1 MEESNPNKQLL
12 LLLLVTTAALQ
23 ATALHIDKAQ
33 VTTPCHAATY
43 LRHISTR
50 AGATL
55 RDSLGCARAAT
66 EKAAQ
71 VKALAASKQAVDRA
85 AATIIATELERQA
98 HAALQT
104 VLANLE
110 AITNGIAAAGRLS
123 GGQELLEELKGTEI
137 TDYAKKRAADAVT
150 DGQALKAEPQIKPAQ
165 HGSCK
170 NEDGWRT
177 DLPKAGTATTG
188 TKTTITLLT
197 GKAATPG
204 ANPGEALT
212 LCGRGSTG
220 AIAGRSSC
228 TSTHTVNLG
237 LKGGEIFTTAAATAT
252 RDNDEATTEY
262 KISIPPT
269 HVPSQKTVDPDLTD
283 IKKLEDAI
291 RSIDKITA
299 QLDLEQIA
307 NSAALKATAAKAI
320 GGESASYSDSA
331 IQAQVDSLLKEL
343 FGDKAANVKT
353 NLVQGLDNTKPPK
366 AATGGSGEQ
375 KLAEIKDPKELS
387 DAQIYYTVT
396 GYIADQEQKK
406 KNQASPSC
414 LTKTSKPEEPPKS
427 ADECKKHK
435 TSDACKEGGCEFDEK
450 KEPKCFPKLKNEK
463 KNEKYFLKN
472 LKVSVL
478 QVFSA
483 IALSEF
489 YNFKKFA
496 PFYEIYEIC

>member
-1 MEESNPNKQLL
+1 MDDSNPNKQLL
-12 LLLLVTTAALQ
+12 LLLLVAGAALQ

-33 VTTPCHAATY
+33 VTTPCDAAAY
-43 LRHISTR
+43 LRHISKEASLR
-50 AGATL
+50 L
-55 RDSLGCARAAT
+55 RDSLGRAKAAT

-71 VKALAASKQAVDRA
+71 VKALGASKQATERA

-104 VLANLE
+104 VLTNLE

-137 TDYAKKRAADAVT
+137 KDYNKKTAAEAVT

-170 NEDGWRT
+170 NEDGSRAKVQKT
-177 DLPKAGTATTG
+177 GAASTG
-188 TKTTITLLT
+188 TKTSITLLT
-197 GKAATPG
+197 VKAAAVGT
-204 ANPGEALT
+204 NPGQALT
-212 LCGRGSTG
+212 LCGHASTG
-220 AIAGRSSC
+220 AITDTSSC
-228 TSTHTVNLG
+228 TSTNTVNLG
-237 LKGGEIFTTAAATAT
+237 LKGGQIFTTTPAAATRANSDT
-252 RDNDEATTEY
+252 GTNY
-262 KISIPPT
+262 KITIPT
-269 HVPSQKTVDPDLTD
+269 DQVPSQKTVDPDLAD
-283 IKKLEDAI
+283 IKELEDAI
-291 RSIDKITA
+291 RSIDTITV

-307 NSAALKATAAKAI
+307 NSAALKNTAAKAI

-331 IQAQVDSLLKEL
+331 IQPRIDSLLKEI

-353 NLVQGLDNTKPPK
+353 NLVQGLDDTKPPK

-375 KLAEIKDPKELS
+375 KLAEIKDPKALV
-387 DAQIYYTVT
+387 DAQIYYTVRRFID
-396 GYIADQEQKK
+396 GQEEKK
-406 KNQASPSC
+406 KNQATPSC
-414 LTKTSKPEEPPKS
+414 SSKADKPAEPSKT
-427 ADECKKHK
+427 ADECKKHT
-435 TSDACKEGGCEFDEK
+435 TSEACKEGGCEFDDK
-450 KEPKCFPKLKNEK
+450 KEPKCFPKVETDK
-463 KNEKYFLKN
+463 KDEKYFLKN

-478 QVFSA
+478 QAFSA